1 MWASLDRMPVIVLL
15 RHGLSTANT
24 AGILAGRA
32 PGVSLTDQGVSAL
45 ESTLRMLPHR
55 GFSRLLHS
63 PLQRCEQTARLAAS
77 HAEFAAIEA
86 DEDIIELDYGE
97 WTGRSLR
104 DLASEPEWKT
114 VVEHASQAQFPG
126 GESIAEAADRAVGR
140 VRSVV
145 EELRAEEA
153 ARRVEAEAAAAVEAA
168 AAAGRESPATADIRQ
183 WAMLVSHGD
192 IIKAI
197 IADALGMPL
206 DDFQR
211 IAVAPG
217 SFTVI
222 DYSGR
227 HPVLTA
233 MSVTAAG
240 LAESGTPGGGGLH

>member
-24 AGILAGRA
+24 AGILAGRS
-32 PGVSLTDQGVSAL
+32 PGVSLTDHGVSAL
-45 ESTLRMLPHR
+45 EATLAMLPQRSYSHM
-55 GFSRLLHS
+55 LHS
-63 PLQRCEQTARLAAS
+63 PLLRCEQTARIAAS
-77 HAEFAAIEA
+77 AATFDSIEV

-97 WTGRSLR
+97 WTGRVLK
-104 DLASEPEWKT
+104 DLGSEELWKT
-114 VVEHASQAQFPG
+114 VIEQASQARFPG
-126 GESIAEAADRAVGR
+126 GESIAEAADRAVAR
-140 VRSVV
+140 VRTVV
-145 EELRAEEA
+145 GELRAEEQ
-153 ARRVEAEAAAAVEAA
+153 RSGEGETSEAKPEP
-168 AAAGRESPATADIRQ
+168 SK

-211 IAVAPG
+211 ISVAPG

-222 DYSGR
+222 DFSGPR
-227 HPVLTA
+227 PVLTA

-240 LAESGTPGGGGLH
+240 LSVGSTPGGGGLR

>member
-24 AGILAGRA
+24 AGILAGRV